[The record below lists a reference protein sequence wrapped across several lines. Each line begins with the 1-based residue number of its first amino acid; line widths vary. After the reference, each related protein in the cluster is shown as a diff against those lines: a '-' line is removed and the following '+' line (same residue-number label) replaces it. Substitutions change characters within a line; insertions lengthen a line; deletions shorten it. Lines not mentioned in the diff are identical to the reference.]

1 MRILN
6 KIIQKLGKEDYE
18 IDPSLSGR
26 DVIIILWDKGMSL
39 LRGLWLRIWL
49 KKSRGIIFV
58 GRRCKIRHCNKIRTG
73 KMVLISDN
81 VEINALSK
89 QGIVLGN
96 NVSIHRNTII
106 ECTGVIRELG
116 EGLVIGNN
124 VGIAQNCFIQV
135 RGFVSIGSNV
145 MFGPNV
151 SIFSENHGF
160 EQTDVPMIKQPTMR
174 KGVTIEDDV
183 WLGTQSVILD
193 GVTIGKGSI
202 VAAGAIVNMS
212 VPPYSIVG
220 GIPAKIIKSR
230 IISTEIR

>member
-1 MRILN
+1 MRFLN

-18 IDPSLSGR
+18 VDASLSGR
-26 DVIIILWDKGMSL
+26 DILIILWDKGLSMI
-39 LRGLWLRIWL
+39 RGLWLRLWL
-49 KKSRGIIFV
+49 KKSKGIIFV
-58 GRRCKIRHCNKIRTG
+58 GRRCKIRHCNKLRMG
-73 KMVLISDN
+73 KMILISDN

-89 QGIVLGN
+89 QGIILGD

-160 EQTDVPMIKQPTMR
+160 ENTEIPMIKQATIR
-174 KGVTIEDDV
+174 KGVVIEDDV

-202 VAAGAIVNMS
+202 VAAGAIVNIS
-212 VPPYSIVG
+212 VPPYSIVAG
-220 GIPAKIIKSR
+220 VPAKIIKSR